1 MAFEAVSRPHPWLRR
16 RRPHSSAVIRR
27 LMGGTAT
34 TLFLYGCEG
43 VQSALAPS
51 GENAR
56 ELAALWW
63 LMFSVLSA
71 AFVIVVAALFYALYR
86 TPSPNSWIRTRHVII
101 GGGIIFPAI
110 TIVVFFLAS
119 LQLSWLTAP
128 RDREQPAVEVIG
140 HQFWWEVRYPNG
152 EASST
157 PIISANE
164 VRLPV
169 GEPVYF
175 DVTTEDVIHSFWIPK
190 LGGKIDMI
198 PGQINRISLKAEK
211 PGVFRGQCYEFCGA
225 QHANMAFSVIAM
237 PREEFA
243 AWLAN
248 EAKPA
253 PMPEDLILQQGQ
265 RAFVAAG
272 CGSCHRIRGTISEG
286 ASAPDLTHVAG
297 RLTLAAGMFNNT
309 PGNMAAWIVSAQQM
323 KPGNNMP
330 SFNGLDGPT
339 LRALTAYLASLE

>member
-1 MAFEAVSRPHPWLRR
+1 MAFEAVSRPPLRR
-16 RRPHSSAVIRR
+16 SRSHGSAAIAR
-27 LMGGTAT
+27 LIGGTAT
-34 TLFLYGCEG
+34 SLLLCGCEG
-43 VQSALAPS
+43 IQSALAPA

-56 ELAALWW
+56 ELAAFWW
-63 LMFSVLSA
+63 LMVSVLSA
-71 AFVIVVAALFYALYR
+71 AFVIVTAALFYALYR
-86 TPSPNSWIRTRHVII
+86 TPSPNSWIRTRHLII
-101 GGGIIFPAI
+101 GGGIIFPSL
-110 TIVVFFLAS
+110 TIVVFFLSS
-119 LQLSWLTAP
+119 LQISWLTAP

-152 EASST
+152 GAGKT

-169 GEPVYF
+169 GERVFF
-175 DVTTEDVIHSFWIPK
+175 DVATRDVIHSFWIPK

-198 PGQINRISLKAEK
+198 PGQINRISLKAEA

-253 PMPEDLILQQGQ
+253 PSLDDPFLRQGQ
-265 RAFVAAG
+265 RAFVTAG
-272 CGSCHRIRGTISEG
+272 CGSCHRIRGTLSDG
-286 ASAPDLTHVAG
+286 ATAPDLTHVAS
-297 RLTLAAGMFNNT
+297 RMTLAAGMLDNT